1 MAVVPRVP
9 GTPHPQLRPTSEKPS
24 KETWR
29 RRTRWVLVGCSCID
43 MEPVLVTTPPLQ
55 NVIAEMRNNLAEA
68 RGAKEGGKEAA
79 STAEQGPGHSLCF

>member
-1 MAVVPRVP
+1 MVP
-9 GTPHPQLRPTSEKPS
+9 GTPLPQHRPTSEKLS

-29 RRTRWVLVGCSCID
+29 RRTRWVLVQCSVSLQ

-68 RGAKEGGKEAA
+68 RGAKEGAKEAA
-79 STAEQGPGHSLCF
+79 STAEQGPGDSLCF